1 MFMNTQGEVEVSVVI
16 VCMNNVNN
24 LNVCLNSIKLYTNIS
39 YEVLVVAYLFSKD
52 NLSIVKK
59 EYPWVHFIESNEIR
73 GFSENNN
80 LALRK
85 ARGKYCFVLND
96 DTEIKTP
103 VIDTLFYDMEKMPE
117 DVAVLSP
124 MTLNG
129 DGTLQSCG
137 RPKHTMWTYIGSKL
151 RLWNEKIQSPYTNK
165 KGLFKSYDIVGA
177 AFLIKTAVFRKFGW
191 FDERYFFCP
200 EDIAL
205 SSSLNKNGYSCYVNA
220 DVSLIH
226 YNGGSNK
233 SITFMRTATAPAAQR
248 GALIFYSSNS
258 TIKYCLI
265 VLMIIIPDVF
275 RMIWHYF
282 NWLLDKENISH
293 RVYAVSFKNVVAS
306 SFSHLTPK
314 EIFIKYYSKV
324 NCYEN
329 N

>member
-1 MFMNTQGEVEVSVVI
+1 MKNTKNVIEVSVII
-16 VCMNNVNN
+16 VCMNNLKN
-24 LNVCLNSIKLYTNIS
+24 LELCLSSIRKYTNIT
-39 YEVLVVAYLFSKD
+39 YEVIVTAYLFSKD
-52 NLSIVKK
+52 NL
-59 EYPWVHFIESNEIR
+59 EYAQNTYPWVDFVISDEIR

-80 LALRK
+80 LALCK

-96 DTEIKTP
+96 DTEIKAP
-103 VIDTLFYDMEKMPE
+103 VIDSLFYDIEKMPE
-117 DVAVLSP
+117 NVAVLSP

-137 RPKHTMWTYIGSKL
+137 RPKHTMWTYIGGKL
-151 RLWNEKIQSPYTNK
+151 RLWNEKMPSPYTNK

-177 AFLIKTAVFRKFGW
+177 AFLIKTDVFRKFGW

-205 SSSLNKNGYSCYVNA
+205 SSSLNKNGYFCYVNA

-233 SITFMRTATAPAAQR
+233 ATTFMRTATAPAAQR

-265 VLMIIIPDVF
+265 LMMIIIPDSL

-282 NWLLDKENISH
+282 NWLLDKKNKYH
-293 RVYAVSFKNVVAS
+293 RAYAISFKNSIAS